1 MSKQPTKTWTYEPN
15 LEDEKEY
22 VVEYEIINLQAMIK
36 KIYSSPL
43 AESPIYKNV
52 IVPHLKELITKLQI
66 IDEQINDHIEK
77 RNYIQIMDIVR
88 NIQS

>member
-36 KIYSSPL
+36 KIFSSPHGN
-43 AESPIYKNV
+43 SPIYKN
-52 IVPHLKELITKLQI
+52 IIIPHLKQLVTKLQL
-66 IDEQINDHIEK
+66 IDEQINDHLEK
-77 RNYIQIMDIVR
+77 KNDIQIMDIVR